1 MCTGPSAVKTQ
12 PWGFATPPG
21 PVKRDTAH
29 RDRPPVAVLG
39 KKKGKSVAS
48 PLHQFEVSTILP
60 IKIGSIDASFTNSS
74 LFMLIAVSVIT
85 AFLILSMRE
94 RAIVPGRVQSIA
106 ELAYEFIAN
115 MIRTNVGREGRPY
128 FPFIF
133 SLFYFILVGNMLG
146 MMPYGFTYTSH
157 LAITLGMALVV
168 FIGTTIIGFAKHGI
182 GFCGFFLPHGTPIFI
197 APLLI
202 PLEVLSYCFRPV
214 SLSLRLFA
222 NMTAGHTL
230 LKVFGGFVVSLG
242 LLGFIPMAAVIGL
255 TGLEFLVAFL
265 QAYVYSVLACIYLN
279 DALHM
284 H

>member
-1 MCTGPSAVKTQ
+1 
-12 PWGFATPPG
+12 
-21 PVKRDTAH
+21 
-29 RDRPPVAVLG
+29 
-39 KKKGKSVAS
+39 VAS

-60 IKIGSIDASFTNSS
+60 IQVGSVNASFTNAS
-74 LFMLIAVSVIT
+74 LFMAAAVGLITV
-85 AFLILSMRE
+85 FLVQAMKPRS
-94 RAIVPGRVQSIA
+94 IVPGRIQSIA
-106 ELAYEFIAN
+106 ELAYEFVAN
-115 MIRTNVGREGRPY
+115 MVRTNVGREGRPY

-133 SLFYFILVGNMLG
+133 SLFYFILMGNMLG
-146 MMPYGFTYTSH
+146 MLPYGYTFTSH
-157 LAITLGMALVV
+157 LAVTLGMAIVV
-168 FIGTTIIGFAKHGI
+168 FLGTTVIGFAKHGTH
-182 GFCGFFLPHGTPIFI
+182 FLHFFLPHGTPIFL

-202 PLEVLSYCFRPV
+202 PLEVLSYCFRPI

-230 LKVFGGFVVSLG
+230 LKVFAGFVVSLG
-242 LLGFIPMAAVIGL
+242 VLGAIPMVAVVGL